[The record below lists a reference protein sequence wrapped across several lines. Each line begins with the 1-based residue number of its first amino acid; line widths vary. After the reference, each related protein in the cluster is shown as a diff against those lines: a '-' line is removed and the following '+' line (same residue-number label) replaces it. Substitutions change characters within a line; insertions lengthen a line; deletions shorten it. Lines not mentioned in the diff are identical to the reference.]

1 MSLFSGIGQKQARG
15 DYSYIGPGDYLVYIN
30 EFSSKLNRAKVGR
43 IFFNLTVVAVLDD
56 TEAVKAAMAP
66 HRVGDTSTWMM
77 DVSKDATLPTLKR
90 ALMQVTGVPE
100 AEVTEDFCEALA
112 SAAQPLKGYF
122 MEYHGQ
128 QIKTKEKGNLITL
141 RSFRRRWTRAM
152 VEANA
157 EVMKNVQLLKLDVTR
172 AGD

>member
-1 MSLFSGIGQKQARG
+1 MSLFSGIGNTKPRG
-15 DYSYIGPGDYLVYIN
+15 DYSYMGPGDYLVYIN

-90 ALMQVTGVPE
+90 EDAKAMIEAAGGKVAGSVSKKTDYVVAGEEAGSKLEKALELGVSVIDE
-100 AEVTEDFCEALA
+100 A
-112 SAAQPLKGYF
+112 G
-122 MEYHGQ
+122 
-128 QIKTKEKGNLITL
+128 
-141 RSFRRRWTRAM
+141 
-152 VEANA
+152 
-157 EVMKNVQLLKLDVTR
+157 LLKLLEKGVE
-172 AGD
+172 